1 MDGVIKT
8 AIHLSLIAIAILL
21 YKYGYLWPIIKFII
35 LLILFLTSICV
46 IFHYARQYIKRCI
59 KDIFEL
65 TREEKKELREKR
77 KKKNA
82 KS

>member
-1 MDGVIKT
+1 MDSILKT
-8 AIHLSLIAIAILL
+8 AVWLSLISVAILL
-21 YKYGYLWPIIKFII
+21 YEYGYLWLIIKFIV

-46 IFHYARQYIKRCI
+46 LLHYAREYIKQCL

-65 TREEKKELREKR
+65 TREDKKELREKR